1 MLYFDRYCF
10 PFGRPEGALK
20 ATLSLLERVSTLS
33 GIVRKLNNEH
43 VFQNGPLFHTIVI
56 CHPYIMLTSHMQVLM
71 KDIVTP
77 VPPEEVRG
85 MIKKCL
91 ENAALLNYTRLSAET
106 RIEGLLLFIPMAV

>member
-1 MLYFDRYCF
+1 M
-10 PFGRPEGALK
+10 
-20 ATLSLLERVSTLS
+20 
-33 GIVRKLNNEH
+33 
-43 VFQNGPLFHTIVI
+43 FHPCMMGMISI
-56 CHPYIMLTSHMQVLM
+56 QVLM

-106 RIEGLLLFIPMAV
+106 RIEGLLLIALLWQKKYRFWLWI

>member
-1 MLYFDRYCF
+1 
-10 PFGRPEGALK
+10 
-20 ATLSLLERVSTLS
+20 
-33 GIVRKLNNEH
+33 
-43 VFQNGPLFHTIVI
+43 
-56 CHPYIMLTSHMQVLM
+56 MLTSLIQVLM

-106 RIEGLLLFIPMAV
+106 RIEGLLSVITIAV